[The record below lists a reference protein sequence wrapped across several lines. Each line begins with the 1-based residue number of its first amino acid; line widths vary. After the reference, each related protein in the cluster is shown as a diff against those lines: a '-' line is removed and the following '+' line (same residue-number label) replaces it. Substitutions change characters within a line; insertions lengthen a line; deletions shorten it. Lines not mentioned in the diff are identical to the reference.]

1 MVVFM
6 SSLAA
11 PRVVIMAAS
20 GAARDAWRFVFFNR
34 RPPRS
39 GGVAFNA
46 ESFILY

>member
-11 PRVVIMAAS
+11 PRVVVMTAS
-20 GAARDAWRFVFFNR
+20 DAVRDAWRFVFFNR

-39 GGVAFNA
+39 GGVALNT
-46 ESFILY
+46 ESFTLY